1 MRLCRLIRRRREAER
16 NWPLWMCENVVLIE
30 EVEELDEEEA
40 RGGGGGAAGGAGGAG
55 TAGTGIRSL
64 GPAQAAKATKAEGAL
79 QQRPCNSSRCSVP
92 AGLGATS
99 CTAGSAEDA
108 VCDGSF

>member
-40 RGGGGGAAGGAGGAG
+40 RAGGRGGAAGTAG
-55 TAGTGIRSL
+55 TAGTGIRFL
-64 GPAQAAKATKAEGAL
+64 GPAQAAKVTKAEGAL